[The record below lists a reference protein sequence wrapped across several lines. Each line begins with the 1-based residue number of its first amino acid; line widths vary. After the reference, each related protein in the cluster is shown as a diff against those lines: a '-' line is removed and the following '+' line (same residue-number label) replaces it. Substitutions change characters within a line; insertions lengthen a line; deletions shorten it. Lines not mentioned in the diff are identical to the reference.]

1 MNIKTKLTSH
11 SKWYLKILLN
21 IRIWNEF
28 GFKLGDKISIT
39 KLEDGKVLIEKI
51 NTIEK

>member
-1 MNIKTKLTSH
+1 MQTKLTSH